1 MYIFFDTE
9 TTGLP
14 KNWKAPITDSD
25 NWPRMVQLAWQHYD
39 EKGNLLNSNNY
50 LIRPSGFT
58 IPEAAFKIHGI
69 STERAWNEG
78 RELEQAL
85 IDFSRAT
92 AEAKFL
98 VAHNIAFDLKIVGA
112 ELLRLGLPVEAL
124 DMPQLDTMKAG
135 ASVCQLPSL
144 YGGFKAPSLTEL
156 HRHLFNE
163 DFDGAHDALADVEAC
178 ARSFFAL
185 KERGAI

>member
-1 MYIFFDTE
+1 M
-9 TTGLP
+9 
-14 KNWKAPITDSD
+14 
-25 NWPRMVQLAWQHYD
+25 
-39 EKGNLLNSNNY
+39 
-50 LIRPSGFT
+50 IRPSGFT

-98 VAHNIAFDLKIVGA
+98 VAHNIAFDLKILGA
-112 ELLRLGLPVEAL
+112 ELLRLGLPLEAL

-135 ASVCQLPSL
+135 TSVCQLPGF

-156 HRHLFNE
+156 HRHLFE
-163 DFDGAHDALADVEAC
+163 KDFEGAHDALADVEAC